1 LGIFEQF
8 FTTKGIGKDTELSLS
23 INYRIVVEMDK
34 GDISFTS
41 RPGDIRFE
49 IRLPIENHQ

>member
-8 FTTKGIGKDTELSLS
+8 FTTKGIGKDTGLSLS
-23 INYRIVVEMDK
+23 ISYRIVVEMHR
-34 GDISFTS
+34 DISFTS